1 MAGRQGVGGGR
12 WRHCVEPR
20 AIVVEF
26 LWVGGG
32 EKTRHTWWKTRRR
45 RGGVVPGCDGDPP
58 HLVVNVKR
66 VVHHVELKCKMV
78 AEWPLDLIESASCF
92 GVLLPS
98 ILFGCFMRGSKSAF
112 AAPLHIHIGVRRLS
126 CLEDV
131 ACACHC
137 AIWHNMTSW
146 YLFAVENEE
155 TDGNICILRLILF
168 AWRYYDTRA
177 SIEISSLCLR

>member
-45 RGGVVPGCDGDPP
+45 RGGDVPGCDGDPP

-78 AEWPLDLIESASCF
+78 ESGRWIWLSQRVVSECYC
-92 GVLLPS
+92 LL
-98 ILFGCFMRGSKSAF
+98 LFGCFMRGSKSAF
-112 AAPLHIHIGVRRLS
+112 AAPLHIHIGVRWLS
-126 CLEDV
+126 SLRMWRVHAIAQYDI
-131 ACACHC
+131 
-137 AIWHNMTSW
+137 IWHH
-146 YLFAVENEE
+146 
-155 TDGNICILRLILF
+155 DICSR
-168 AWRYYDTRA
+168 
-177 SIEISSLCLR
+177 